1 MYWYARAKDLEK
13 VQEYNLFDCIECG
26 CCSHVCPSHIP
37 LVQYFRFAKTESWA
51 QEKEQRAAE
60 RARQRHEA
68 QLARKERLEAER
80 NAKLRQK
87 KEALKKPAV
96 QQPDAAQAQLDSA
109 EAGDPKKAAIAAAL
123 QRAAEKK
130 ARLAEQGAEPNN
142 QTDLSEP
149 QKQAIERVDKR
160 RANSDANS
168 VTSEKQGG

>member
-1 MYWYARAKDLEK
+1 
-13 VQEYNLFDCIECG
+13 
-26 CCSHVCPSHIP
+26 
-37 LVQYFRFAKTESWA
+37 VQYFRFAKTESWA